1 MSSTRFACILII
13 ILFPGILFSQNIKI
27 NELQVFVD
35 IKQGNYAKAV
45 DSLDILISENP
56 DPEFYLAKIEAF
68 YKLGYYQKALKC
80 CNELDKIKQFYSSEY
95 KVKIF
100 LSISDSENA
109 KTALEENLR
118 SKYKISLFDL
128 LDNIEFAGIYNLG
141 LDQYILSENFYSQ
154 TEKQIYQIERLI
166 QDDKYTQALFVVNEI
181 LSRNNNIAQAHYL
194 KGRIAYFEG
203 DLQGALQSTNSA
215 IELKKS
221 RSEYLQQRVTLNK
234 EINEYDAALQ
244 DINKLIRIDPYEIN
258 NYIIKADLLFKTENF
273 DKAINLTN
281 SILKILP
288 ENPDVLYLSSKSYY
302 KNKDYFEAL
311 KAINQSMQIK
321 SNKDF
326 YELRGDIYSA
336 TNTYEYAIRD
346 YSMYLDIEA
355 YNGDIYAKKGFARLK
370 LGDKKGACSDWKK
383 GKRYGSYEAI
393 VYLEKY
399 CK

>member
-1 MSSTRFACILII
+1 MSIRFVYILII
-13 ILFPGILFSQNIKI
+13 ILFPGILFSQNIRI
-27 NELQVFVD
+27 RELQTFVD
-35 IKQGNYAKAV
+35 IKQGNYSKAV

-56 DPEFYLAKIEAF
+56 DPEFYLAKVEAF
-68 YKLGYYQKALKC
+68 YELGNYQKALEY

-109 KTALEENLR
+109 KIALEENLR

-128 LDNIEFAGIYNLG
+128 MNNIEFAGIYNLG
-141 LDQYILSENFYSQ
+141 LDQYILSANFYSQ
-154 TEKQIYQIERLI
+154 TEKQIYQVERLI
-166 QDDKYTQALFVVNEI
+166 QNNKYTQALFVVNEI

-194 KGRIAYFEG
+194 KSRIAYFEG
-203 DLQGALQSTNSA
+203 DLQGALQSINSA

-221 RSEYLQQRVTLNK
+221 RSEYLKQRVTLNK
-234 EINEYDAALQ
+234 EINKYNAALQ
-244 DINKLIRIDPYEIN
+244 DINKLTRIDPYEIDS
-258 NYIIKADLLFKTENF
+258 YIIKADLLFKTENF

-281 SILKILP
+281 SILKVLP
-288 ENPDVLYLSSKSYY
+288 ENPDVLYLSSKSYF

-346 YSMYLDIEA
+346 YSMYLDIEP

-370 LGDKKGACSDWKK
+370 LGDKKGACSDWEK

>member
-1 MSSTRFACILII
+1 LKKD
-13 ILFPGILFSQNIKI
+13 QDKNI
-27 NELQVFVD
+27 
-35 IKQGNYAKAV
+35 
-45 DSLDILISENP
+45 
-56 DPEFYLAKIEAF
+56 
-68 YKLGYYQKALKC
+68 
-80 CNELDKIKQFYSSEY
+80 
-95 KVKIF
+95 
-100 LSISDSENA
+100 
-109 KTALEENLR
+109 
-118 SKYKISLFDL
+118 
-128 LDNIEFAGIYNLG
+128 GIYHHMKLFVK
-141 LDQYILSENFYSQ
+141 ENHS
-154 TEKQIYQIERLI
+154 YQNN
-166 QDDKYTQALFVVNEI
+166 KYTQALFVVNEI

-194 KGRIAYFEG
+194 KSRIAYFEG

>member
-1 MSSTRFACILII
+1 MSVRFIYILII
-13 ILFPGILFSQNIKI
+13 TLFPGILFSQNIRI
-27 NELQVFVD
+27 RELQTFVD
-35 IKQGNYAKAV
+35 IKQGNYSKAV

-56 DPEFYLAKIEAF
+56 APEFYLAKVEAF
-68 YKLGYYQKALKC
+68 YELGNYKKAIEC
-80 CNELDKIKQFYSSEY
+80 CNKLDKLKQFYSSAY

-100 LSISDSENA
+100 LSLNDPENA
-109 KTALEENLR
+109 KNALEDNLR

-128 LDNIEFAGIYNLG
+128 LDNIEFSGIYNLG
-141 LDQYILSENFYSQ
+141 LDQYILSGNFYSQ
-154 TEKQIYQIERLI
+154 TEKQIYQVERLI
-166 QDDKYTQALFVVNEI
+166 QDDKYTQALFVINEI

-194 KGRIAYFEG
+194 KSRIAYFEG
-203 DLQGALQSTNSA
+203 GLQGALQSINSA

-221 RSEYLQQRVTLNK
+221 RPEYLKQRVTLNK

-244 DINKLIRIDPYEIN
+244 DINKLTRINPYEID
-258 NYIIKADLLFKTENF
+258 NYIIKANLLFKTANF

-281 SILKILP
+281 SILKVLP
-288 ENPDVLYLSSKSYY
+288 ENPDVLYLSSKSYF

-346 YSMYLDIEA
+346 YSMYLDIEP

-370 LGDKKGACSDWKK
+370 LGDKKGACSDWEK

-399 CK
+399 CN

>member
-1 MSSTRFACILII
+1 MSIRFVYILII
-13 ILFPGILFSQNIKI
+13 ILFPGILFSQNISI
-27 NELQVFVD
+27 RELQTFVD
-35 IKQGNYAKAV
+35 IKQGNYSKAV

-56 DPEFYLAKIEAF
+56 KSEFYLAKVEIF
-68 YKLGYYQKALKC
+68 YELGNYQKALKY

-100 LSISDSENA
+100 LSLSDPENA
-109 KTALEENLR
+109 KNALEENLR

-128 LDNIEFAGIYNLG
+128 MNNIEFTGIYNLG

-154 TEKQIYQIERLI
+154 TEKQIYQVERLI
-166 QDDKYTQALFVVNEI
+166 QNDKYTQALFVVNEI
-181 LSRNNNIAQAHYL
+181 LSRNNNIAQVHYL
-194 KGRIAYFEG
+194 KSKIAYFEG
-203 DLQGALQSTNSA
+203 DVQGALQSINSA

-221 RSEYLQQRVTLNK
+221 KPEYLKQRVILNK

-244 DINKLIRIDPYEIN
+244 DINKLTRIEPYEID
-258 NYIIKADLLFKTENF
+258 NYIIKADLLFKTGNF
-273 DKAINLTN
+273 AKAINLTN

-288 ENPDVLYLSSKSYY
+288 ENPDVLYLSSKSYFM
-302 KNKDYFEAL
+302 NKDYFEAL

-336 TNTYEYAIRD
+336 TNTYEYSIRD
-346 YSMYLDIEA
+346 YSMYLDIEP

-370 LGDKKGACSDWKK
+370 LGDKKGACSDWEK

-399 CK
+399 CN